1 MKKIFVTG
9 LLAAALTGCAG
20 TADYAEVIKAPAPQE
35 LAGVWTT
42 TGPQSWLAS
51 PEAVA
56 SLIITRSG
64 DTLDCRHWQRTIAK
78 RGKLDW
84 TGEQYYNV
92 TFKSENY
99 TIALENGEMKY
110 DHMTLRRVKAP
121 TAECAA
127 FLTSVNGDYQIIDR
141 SVPTHHVQTSHKK
154 SGGAQMRN
162 SKG

>member
-9 LLAAALTGCAG
+9 LLATALTGCAG
-20 TADYAEVIKAPAPQE
+20 TANYSEVVKAPAPQE
-35 LAGVWTT
+35 MAGVWTT

-51 PEAVA
+51 PEAIA

-64 DTLDCRHWQRTIAK
+64 DTLDCRQWQRTIAK

-84 TGEQYYNV
+84 TGKEYYNV

-99 TIALENGEMKY
+99 NIALADGEMTY

-121 TAECAA
+121 TAECMA
-127 FLTSVNGDYQIIDR
+127 FLIHVKDDYQIIQP
-141 SVPTHHVQTSHKK
+141 VAPAPHVQTAHKK
-154 SGGAQMRN
+154 SGGQMRN
-162 SKG
+162 AKS